1 MAGSYVNP
9 GWVNGAAP
17 ALEKTNLDNMSNAIV
32 QNQTDISNL
41 QTLTQDYNENKT
53 QLGQN
58 TNAITA
64 LKAHLLVGSNL
75 SIASGAWVSD
85 TTYSS
90 EGYAYRA
97 TIPVT
102 GATASYATFV
112 NFNPADAASG
122 NFAPVS
128 AATANGVYVYA
139 KVKPTAATPIISVI
153 CMQQT
158 T

>member
-9 GWVNGAAP
+9 GWTNGTAP
-17 ALEKTNLDNMSNAIV
+17 ALEKTNLDSMSNAIV
-32 QNQTDISNL
+32 QNQEDIAAL
-41 QTLTQDYNENKT
+41 QTLTEDYGDNMT
-53 QLGQN
+53 TLGQN
-58 TNAITA
+58 TNAIIA

-75 SIASGAWVSD
+75 SIASGSWVSD

-97 TIPVT
+97 TIPVS
-102 GATASYATFV
+102 GATTAYATFV

-122 NFAPVS
+122 NFSPVS
-128 AATANGVYVYA
+128 VATTNGVYVYA
-139 KVKPTAATPIISVI
+139 KVKPAVATPIVSVI

>member
-1 MAGSYVNP
+1 MAGNYVNP

-17 ALEKTNLDNMSNAIV
+17 ALEKANLDNMSNAIV
-32 QNQTDISNL
+32 QNQTDIGAL
-41 QTLTQDYNENKT
+41 QTLTQDYEANMVN
-53 QLGQN
+53 LGQN

-75 SIASGAWVSD
+75 SIATGSWASD

-97 TIPVT
+97 TILVT
-102 GATASYATFV
+102 GATSAYATFV

-122 NFAPVS
+122 NFSPVS
-128 AATANGVYVYA
+128 VATTNGVYVYA
-139 KVKPTAATPIISVI
+139 KVKPTAATPIVSVI

>member
-9 GWVNGAAP
+9 GWVNGGAP
-17 ALEKTNLDNMSNAIV
+17 ALEKINLDSMSNAIV
-32 QNQTDISNL
+32 QNQTDIATL

-58 TNAITA
+58 TNAIMA
-64 LKAHLLVGSNL
+64 LKANLLVGSNL
-75 SIASGAWVSD
+75 SVAANAWVSD

-102 GATASYATFV
+102 GATAAYATFV

-128 AATANGVYVYA
+128 AATSNGVYIYA
-139 KVKPTAATPIISVI
+139 KVKPTTATPIISVI

>member
-1 MAGSYVNP
+1 MAGNYINP
-9 GWVNGAAP
+9 GWTNGAAP
-17 ALEKTNLDNMSNAIV
+17 ALEKANLDAMSNAII
-32 QNQTDISNL
+32 QNQNDIEAL
-41 QTLTQDYNENKT
+41 ETLTENYSANMQ
-53 QLGQN
+53 QLNNN
-58 TNAITA
+58 TNAITS

-75 SIASGAWVSD
+75 SVAANAWASN

-90 EGYAYRA
+90 EGYMFRA
-97 TIPVT
+97 TIPVA
-102 GATASYATFV
+102 GATNAYATFV

-128 AATANGVYVYA
+128 AGTTNGVYIYA
-139 KVKPTAATPIISVI
+139 KTAPTVATPIVSVI

>member
-1 MAGSYVNP
+1 MAGNYVNP

-17 ALEKTNLDNMSNAIV
+17 ALEKANLDSMSNAIV
-32 QNQTDISNL
+32 QNQTDIAAL
-41 QTLTQDYNENKT
+41 QTLTQDYDDNKT

-58 TNAITA
+58 TNAIVA

-75 SIASGAWVSD
+75 SITASEWVSD

-102 GATASYATFV
+102 GATAAYATFV

-128 AATANGVYVYA
+128 VATNNGVHIYA
-139 KVKPTAATPIISVI
+139 KVKPTSATPIISVI
-153 CMQQT
+153 CMRQT

>member
-17 ALEKTNLDNMSNAIV
+17 ALAKANLDNMSNAIV
-32 QNQTDISNL
+32 QNQTDIAALETMTENYEANM
-41 QTLTQDYNENKT
+41 TQM
-53 QLGQN
+53 GQN

-75 SIASGAWVSD
+75 SIASSAWVSD

-97 TIPVT
+97 TIPVA
-102 GATASYATFV
+102 GATAAYATFV

-139 KVKPTAATPIISVI
+139 KAKPAAATPIISVI

>member
-9 GWVNGAAP
+9 GWTNGTAP

-32 QNQTDISNL
+32 RNQTDIAAL
-41 QTLTQDYNENKT
+41 QTLTQDYDQNKT

-58 TNAITA
+58 TNAIVS

-75 SIASGAWVSD
+75 SIASGSWVSN
-85 TTYSS
+85 TTYSA
-90 EGYAYRA
+90 EGYSYRA
-97 TIPVT
+97 TIPVS
-102 GATASYATFV
+102 GATAAYATLV
-112 NFNPADAASG
+112 NFNPADASSG
-122 NFAPVS
+122 NFSPVS
-128 AATANGVYVYA
+128 VATTNGVYVYA
-139 KVKPTAATPIISVI
+139 KVKPTAATPIVSVI

>member
-9 GWVNGAAP
+9 GWANGTAP

-32 QNQTDISNL
+32 QNQTDIAAL
-41 QTLTQDYNENKT
+41 QTLTEDYEDNMIA
-53 QLGQN
+53 LGQN
-58 TNAITA
+58 TNAIVA

-75 SIASGAWVSD
+75 SIASGSWASD

-97 TIPVT
+97 TIPVS
-102 GATASYATFV
+102 GATAAYATFV

-122 NFAPVS
+122 NFSPVS
-128 AATANGVYVYA
+128 VATTNGVYVYA
-139 KVKPTAATPIISVI
+139 KVKPTVATPIVSVI

>member
-17 ALEKTNLDNMSNAIV
+17 ALAKQHLDNMSNAIV
-32 QNQTDISNL
+32 QNQTDIGTL
-41 QTLTQDYNENKT
+41 QTLTENYDANMT

-75 SIASGAWVSD
+75 SVAASAWVSD

-90 EGYAYRA
+90 EGYAWRA

-102 GATASYATFV
+102 GATAAYATFV
-112 NFNPADAASG
+112 NFSPADAASG

-128 AATANGVYVYA
+128 AAANNGVYIYA
-139 KVKPTAATPIISVI
+139 KTKPTAATPIVSVI